1 MKLCKFVLSILIIC
15 TSQLY
20 GETNS
25 DYNIRKNRDYTSIT
39 VPAENK
45 NIILY
50 IDIYKSG
57 DYAYGL
63 QENMNKKVEIKYV
76 IDSNNR
82 SFSPVAQYFNKD
94 GTSKVIDFGDLLES
108 RCIWG
113 NCKNG
118 SGLVSNMAIFSLGN
132 FINQSL
138 DGLGIQENLD
148 STLTI
153 GNWKGGAL
161 NKFCMLIDVR
171 NKFIIIIKSDA
182 QGLIKISEKVNL

>member
-1 MKLCKFVLSILIIC
+1 MKLCKFVLSILVIC

-39 VPAENK
+39 VTAENK

-57 DYAYGL
+57 DYAFGL
-63 QENMNKKVEIKYV
+63 QENINKKVEVKYL

-108 RCIWG
+108 RCIW
-113 NCKNG
+113 
-118 SGLVSNMAIFSLGN
+118 
-132 FINQSL
+132 
-138 DGLGIQENLD
+138 
-148 STLTI
+148 
-153 GNWKGGAL
+153 
-161 NKFCMLIDVR
+161 
-171 NKFIIIIKSDA
+171 
-182 QGLIKISEKVNL
+182 